1 MIIRDRKELIDFL
14 QETLTR
20 SPLRALLN
28 KNELLGGFDPMV
40 GSKRGWIVLVTS
52 ETGKEWLI
60 GVSPKPGRKFKIYYL
75 NRVPWENWAGH
86 SYCSDL
92 HGGDNTAEY
101 VKLCDEAKLQ
111 REKELWHD
119 YVD

>member
-1 MIIRDRKELIDFL
+1 M
-14 QETLTR
+14 
-20 SPLRALLN
+20 
-28 KNELLGGFDPMV
+28 
-40 GSKRGWIVLVTS
+40 
-52 ETGKEWLI
+52 
-60 GVSPKPGRKFKIYYL
+60 

-101 VKLCDEAKLQ
+101 VKLCNEAKLQ